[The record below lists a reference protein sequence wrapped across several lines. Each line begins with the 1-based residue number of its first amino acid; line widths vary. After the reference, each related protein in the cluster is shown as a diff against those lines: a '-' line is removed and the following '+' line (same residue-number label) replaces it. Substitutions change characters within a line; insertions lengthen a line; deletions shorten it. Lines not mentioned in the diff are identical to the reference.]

1 MIEIEQSQNVEEVAL
16 STELLPWLEELAKA
30 KNLNVYVFD
39 NEETTKYYNTKSDTL
54 GIALLAKDE
63 DNALYN
69 IKNLRKCYL
78 IRFE

>member
-1 MIEIEQSQNVEEVAL
+1 MNVENVEDVILA
-16 STELLPWLEELAKA
+16 SELLPMLEELGKV

-39 NEETTKYYNTKSDTL
+39 NEEIKKYFTPKDESL

-63 DNALYN
+63 DNALHN

>member
-1 MIEIEQSQNVEEVAL
+1 MVEIEQSQNVEEVAL

-39 NEETTKYYNTKSDTL
+39 NEETTKYYNTKSDKL